1 MGIGRNISMFLLGI
15 LVLSIAPFTLG
26 QSDCRSGESR
36 FGVVEPLGWT
46 GLYPPERM
54 TQALDIMADAG
65 IGWVRLNWAWK
76 DMQPQDGPFDYSHYD
91 LIAALATERGI
102 EVLPILFAVPAW
114 ASTAPPELIAE
125 RGNLSPVDR
134 YRPQDVNTWLT
145 YVRNVVE
152 RYDGD
157 GAEDAPGSPRLH
169 YWEVWNEQNIR
180 LYWPPA
186 PDVQEYVALLEVTH
200 DAIMAADPTATVV
213 LGGLAGGDLG
223 YLQDMYDSG
232 GAPYFDVVST
242 HVYSHP
248 MFGIAPVQAS
258 VEAMRAVM
266 DANGDEATPLWLT
279 EIGWS
284 DTPNAWGAPTA
295 SKDEIAAFVTA
306 LYTAPLASEVIF
318 WYNFR
323 NIFAD
328 SPDVEHNFGLLE
340 ADFTPKP
347 AFEAYISLSQNC

>member
-1 MGIGRNISMFLLGI
+1 MTVIIYLLG
-15 LVLSIAPFTLG
+15 LALLSVVPTAFL
-26 QSDCRSGESR
+26 QADCHTASGESR

-54 TQALDIMADAG
+54 ARAFDIMAEAG

-76 DMQPQDGPFDYSHYD
+76 DMQPQEGTFDYRHYD
-91 LIAALATERGI
+91 RIANMAAERGI

-134 YRPQDVNTWLT
+134 YRPRDMNTWLT

-157 GAEDAPGSPRLH
+157 GVNDAPGSPRLR
-169 YWEVWNEQNIR
+169 YWEVWNEPNIP
-180 LYWPPA
+180 LYWPPE
-186 PDVQEYVALLEVTH
+186 PDVDEYLALLAVTRETIL
-200 DAIMAADPTATVV
+200 DADPTARIV
-213 LGGLAGGDLG
+213 LGGLAGGGGD
-223 YLQDMYDSG
+223 YLQAVYHTG

-248 MFGIAPVQAS
+248 MFGVFPVQTS
-258 VEAMRAVM
+258 VDSVRAVM
-266 DANGDEATPLWLT
+266 DANGDQDTPLWLT

-284 DTPNAWGAPTA
+284 DAPNAWGAPTA
-295 SKDEIAAFVTA
+295 APEEIAAFLTDV
-306 LYTAPLASEVIF
+306 YTAPLNAEAIF

-323 NIFAD
+323 NIFPD
-328 SPDVEHNFGLLE
+328 SQDVEHNFGLLE

-347 AFEAYISLSQNC
+347 AFEALTALTARCE